1 MYDVYKLLYRR
12 PIFQLTYLFWSLQSG
27 DKSPE
32 KKTLV
37 SREKAEEEEEEGAM
51 ATPLNKLRILFC
63 GVEFPG
69 AVHHTQ
75 QFLKPYPHISIGVW
89 PREEVADKIADYD
102 MCVVRMMRL
111 DSAVI
116 ARATSLKLI
125 VQFGVGLEGV
135 DIEAATR
142 AGIKVA
148 KIPSAGTGNALSCAE
163 HSIYLI
169 LSLLRYQK
177 EMAET
182 FEAKRL
188 GGPVGETLYGKT
200 VLILGYGN
208 IGKELANRLR
218 PFGVKI
224 LAIRRS
230 WTKKVNPLKGYRDGI
245 DNGDQRIDEK
255 GGIECLLEFA
265 SRADIIVICCVLN
278 HETAGIV
285 NRTFLRE
292 MKKGARLVNV
302 ARGGLLDYEAVKE
315 ALASG
320 QLGGLAMDV
329 AWSEPFDPSDPILQ
343 YPNVLITP
351 HVAGVTELSY
361 SNMGKIIAESA
372 IQLST
377 GDPMPALEFVN

>member
-1 MYDVYKLLYRR
+1 
-12 PIFQLTYLFWSLQSG
+12 
-27 DKSPE
+27 
-32 KKTLV
+32 
-37 SREKAEEEEEEGAM
+37 M

-75 QFLKPYPHISIGVW
+75 QFLKHYPHISIGVW

-208 IGKELANRLR
+208 IGKELAIRLR

-224 LAIRRS
+224 LAIKRS
-230 WTKKVNPLKGYRDGI
+230 WTKEVNPLNGYRDENAVMSSGI

-265 SRADIIVICCVLN
+265 SRADIIVTCCVLN

>member
-1 MYDVYKLLYRR
+1 AFLAISMFTTSV
-12 PIFQLTYLFWSLQSG
+12 F
-27 DKSPE
+27 
-32 KKTLV
+32 
-37 SREKAEEEEEEGAM
+37 REKAEEEEEEEEGAM

-69 AVHHTQ
+69 AVNHTQ
-75 QFLKPYPHISIGVW
+75 QFLKHYPHISIGVW

-208 IGKELANRLR
+208 IGKELAIRLR

-224 LAIRRS
+224 LAIKRS
-230 WTKKVNPLKGYRDGI
+230 WTKEVNPLNGYRDGI

-265 SRADIIVICCVLN
+265 SRADIIVTCCVLN